1 MILIGSEKLVTNVLL
16 CLLSLHRTKPHCSH
30 CRVHLLPEFGFSL
43 FIFSRF
49 LSTGSTIVCCPQ
61 LYCALSQLTR
71 KPQVFCNVHI
81 APFPVKKK
89 TSFFFTFDVLSGVI
103 SWKQSRQI
111 SFPAWVAPKET
122 NIFAP
127 GVWAPLVLMGWSH
140 WHWDWMARD
149 VLDVTSRDEKG
160 CRAPDKLNLLV
171 SVYLTKIYMSAFEAN
186 ITHSL
191 LQWYDR
197 TMPFWKHDWLAE
209 GNPTIACIK
218 WKDVFRPSLSATN
231 CPASRILL
239 FLKL

>member
-1 MILIGSEKLVTNVLL
+1 MFAFIASHKTSLQSLSRALVAGVRLQFIYFFSFPINRFDD
-16 CLLSLHRTKPHCSH
+16 CLLPTTVLRSVAADTQASSILQCTYSA
-30 CRVHLLPEFGFSL
+30 FS
-43 FIFSRF
+43 
-49 LSTGSTIVCCPQ
+49 C
-61 LYCALSQLTR
+61 
-71 KPQVFCNVHI
+71 K
-81 APFPVKKK
+81 KKK

-160 CRAPDKLNLLV
+160 CRAPDKLNLLG
-171 SVYLTKIYMSAFEAN
+171 SVYLTNIYMSAFEAN